1 MTTATVSL
9 LDTIQLIPGYDP
21 VATAG
26 DCTFD
31 DAAAQLAL
39 DFFPDMLRHVKGA
52 LAGQPFHLEP
62 RQAAIIANLF
72 GWKRP
77 DGTRRY
83 REVFVFVPRKN
94 GKTTLGAGIVCYVL
108 FCDGEPGA
116 EIYSAAATRQQA
128 GLVFDQVVG
137 MIRQE
142 PELLSRCRIFGG
154 GPAGQSRTIALK
166 DTGMMTSYKVIPA
179 DAKTQHGANAHFVVV
194 DELHAQPNRELVDVM
209 ETSMGSRRQP
219 VILYI
224 TTADYDRE
232 SICNEKRAYAI
243 RVRDGTLEDPAF
255 LPVIYEASPD
265 DDWTD
270 PEVWAKANP
279 CLGVSLYLDY
289 LKAECRKAQD
299 NPLRENMFRRLH
311 LNITTSSQTALIP
324 MDQWDACHS
333 ELDMADLAGKPCWA
347 GLDLA
352 STMDTNAFVLFFP
365 HARALLTF
373 AWVPRMNADEREL
386 RDAMPYHTWARQGH
400 LRFTPGNTSD
410 QEFILR
416 DILEIAKLYNIKTVG
431 YDRWGAQ
438 WISQKLA
445 GAGLEVVEFGQGFQ
459 SFSGPTKELLMMVRS
474 GRLNHGG
481 NPLLRAQATCAAGE
495 DDAADG
501 IKPTKKGSSD
511 RIDTIVAAIM
521 AIGCAQADGYES
533 GTTGSVYDERG
544 LLTV

>member
-1 MTTATVSL
+1 MATATIDL

-26 DCTFD
+26 DCVFD
-31 DAAAQLAL
+31 EQAAQLAL
-39 DFFPDMLRHVKGA
+39 DFFPEMLKHVKGA
-52 LAGQPFHLEP
+52 LAGQPFHLGP
-62 RQAAIIANLF
+62 WQAAIIANIF

-77 DGTRRY
+77 DGSRRY
-83 REVFVFVPRKN
+83 REAFIFVPRKN

-108 FCDGEPGA
+108 FCDDEPGA
-116 EIYSAAATRQQA
+116 ENYSAAATRQQA
-128 GLVFDQVVG
+128 GHVFDQAVG

-142 PELLSRCRIFGG
+142 PELLSRCRIYGG
-154 GPAGQSRTIALK
+154 GPAGQARTIALK
-166 DTGMMTSYKVIPA
+166 DLRMMTSYKVLAA
-179 DAKTQHGANAHFVVV
+179 DAKTQHGANAHLVVV
-194 DELHAQPNRELVDVM
+194 DELHAQPNRELIDVL

-219 VILYI
+219 LILHI

-243 RVRDGTLEDPAF
+243 KVRDGILDNPAF
-255 LPVIYEASPD
+255 LPVIYEAGLE
-265 DDWTD
+265 DDWRD
-270 PEVWAKANP
+270 PDVWAAANP
-279 CLGVSLYLDY
+279 CLGVSLYPDY

-299 NPLRENMFRRLH
+299 DPLRENMFKRLH

-324 MDQWDACHS
+324 MDQWDACPS
-333 ELDMADLAGKPCWA
+333 ELDMADLAGKPCWG

-352 STMDTNAFVLFFP
+352 STIDTNALVLFFP
-365 HARALLTF
+365 HALALLCY

-386 RDAMPYHTWARQGH
+386 RDAMPYQAWARQGH

-410 QEFILR
+410 QEFVLR
-416 DILEIAKLYNIKTVG
+416 DVLEIAKDYNIKTLG
-431 YDRWGAQ
+431 YDSWGAQ

-445 GAGLEVVEFGQGFQ
+445 GEGLEVVKFVQGFK
-459 SFSGPTKELLMMVRS
+459 SFSGPTKELLKLVRA
-474 GRLNHGG
+474 GTLNHGG
-481 NPLLRAQATCAAGE
+481 NPLLRAQAACAAGE

-511 RIDTIVAAIM
+511 RIDLIVAAIM
-521 AIGCAQADGYES
+521 AIGCAQADGYEG
-533 GTTGSVYDERG
+533 GTTGSVYDDRG